1 MKFISDWCEVHIG
14 ISWRLVWSP
23 QSKSARSAEHFS
35 NLYSCERIPMLCLVT
50 WRCSTKNTCHSSKD
64 TAFGLWA
71 AERFPEV
78 DRTFGLWKEH
88 RRRFPCSDLKRGLA
102 KTNTKF
108 TVV

>member
-1 MKFISDWCEVHIG
+1 MSQQNTYMDWPKDKLPAFGADGTVDIG

-88 RRRFPCSDLKRGLA
+88 RRRFP
-102 KTNTKF
+102 
-108 TVV
+108 